1 MKKPALCGLFHLR
14 FRLRPL
20 AGARLW
26 SGGSRLRGFRRDSKG
41 CACTRIRG
49 LQDVGESRPL
59 RQKMKKPALRGL
71 FHLRFRLARWP
82 HNLRSS
88 GVEPLREI
96 RDCIRTRLRYRCGMR
111 S

>member
-20 AGARLW
+20 AGARLR

-59 RQKMKKPALRGL
+59 RQKMKKPALCGL
-71 FHLRFRLARWP
+71 FHLRFRLR
-82 HNLRSS
+82 
-88 GVEPLREI
+88 PLA
-96 RDCIRTRLRYRCGMR
+96 GA
-111 S
+111 